1 MTTLPLTYEC
11 ARKQGTLDK
20 LSFKELINCDQCV
33 REKVDFKEDITSCQ
47 ICFRHLEGDE
57 TTVKSKTDDFMA
69 CYLKNYDPPLVTKQE
84 KPVSVGK
91 AVVPPEDYLD
101 DFYHDTRLP
110 KIH

>member
-20 LSFKELINCDQCV
+20 LSFKELIDCDQCV
-33 REKVDFKEDITSCQ
+33 SDKVNNGADTT

-69 CYLKNYDPPLVTKQE
+69 CYLKNYDPPLVTKQV